1 MTGWFVEVFRLP
13 ELCVQERVRGPQTRD
28 PMEDQV
34 RGRLTGA
41 SNATV
46 RKASVVLSVGENP
59 LADVAEEKSDLV
71 SFFRGCRQ
79 RSN

>member
-1 MTGWFVEVFRLP
+1 MVEVFRLP
-13 ELCVQERVRGPQTRD
+13 ELRVQERVRGPQPRD
-28 PMEDQV
+28 PVEDQV
-34 RGRLTGA
+34 SSRLTGA

-46 RKASVVLSVGENP
+46 GKASVVLSIGENP

-71 SFFRGCRQ
+71 SFFRGCGQ